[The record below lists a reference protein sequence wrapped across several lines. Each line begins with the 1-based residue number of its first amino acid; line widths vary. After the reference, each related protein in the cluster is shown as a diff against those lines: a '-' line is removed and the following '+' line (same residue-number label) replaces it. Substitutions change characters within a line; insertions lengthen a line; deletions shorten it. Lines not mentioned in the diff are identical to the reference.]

1 VTSQPDQQSQWY
13 HQVSHLP
20 NKELGHLWYW
30 GKRTHLCK
38 FLPVSF
44 MPRTFF
50 QKGTSK
56 PYQEHSQRK
65 KTSDSLERW
74 FNTQQ
79 YSYHSK

>member
-1 VTSQPDQQSQWY
+1 V
-13 HQVSHLP
+13 VLRKK
-20 NKELGHLWYW
+20 N
-30 GKRTHLCK
+30 HLCK